1 MTREVKEKS
10 TGKLGHNPREVKR
23 GTQTM
28 DLRVARIPKIRT
40 LPRPEDGLRTLV
52 ERAPQ
57 AEAWADRIMEKLR
70 PMLTL
75 LYAMRRRLATAGVA
89 VLTVWLFAH
98 VMFGANGMVVYRQ
111 KKAEY
116 QSLQRQIDDLQ
127 KENDRYTQQVK
138 SLQAS
143 DPGTI
148 EKEARE
154 QLHYAR
160 PGEVVYVSPQPP
172 PSPSRETNA
181 ARK

>member
-1 MTREVKEKS
+1 
-10 TGKLGHNPREVKR
+10 
-23 GTQTM
+23 M
-28 DLRVARIPKIRT
+28 DLRIGRLPKIRV

-52 ERAPQ
+52 ERAPE
-57 AEAWADRIMEKLR
+57 AEAWADRSMERLR
-70 PMLTL
+70 PALTL
-75 LYAMRRRLATAGVA
+75 LFGMRRRLATAAVA

-116 QSLQRQIDDLQ
+116 QNLQKQIDDLQ

-138 SLQAS
+138 SLQAP

-160 PGEVVYVSPQPP
+160 PGEVVYVPP
-172 PSPSRETNA
+172 PPVQPVSRETNA

>member
-1 MTREVKEKS
+1 
-10 TGKLGHNPREVKR
+10 
-23 GTQTM
+23 M
-28 DLRVARIPKIRT
+28 DFRVGRLPKIRV
-40 LPRPEDGLRTLV
+40 LPRPGDGLRTLV

-57 AEAWADRIMEKLR
+57 AEAWADRSLARLR
-70 PMLTL
+70 PTLTL
-75 LYAMRRRLATAGVA
+75 LYGLRRRLATAAVA
-89 VLTVWLFAH
+89 VLTVWMFAH

-116 QSLQRQIDDLQ
+116 QSLQKQIDDLQ
-127 KENDRYTQQVK
+127 RENDRYTQQVK

-160 PGEVVYVSPQPP
+160 PGEVVYVSPPPPQPP
-172 PSPSRETNA
+172 TRETNA